1 MQNKN
6 KETRTNTQNL
16 QCASLINATLYTKA
30 TLALQMLLRVKR
42 RKSCIL
48 SPFSGISYTIACI
61 ISLKMLEK
69 KHRTGKIKT
78 TTNEKQ
84 YNNASKS
91 CTLTNSNTV
100 ERVFPHVLGLFV
112 CSVLFFFIYFL
123 SLHLPNINC
132 NTLYCVDTIE
142 CKAKRNETKRDKTK

>member
-1 MQNKN
+1 MQNRN

-30 TLALQMLLRVKR
+30 TLALRMLLRVKR

-61 ISLKMLEK
+61 ISLKMLKK

-112 CSVLFFFIYFL
+112 CSVLFFFFHLFSFITFAKYKL
-123 SLHLPNINC
+123 QHSLLRGYN
-132 NTLYCVDTIE
+132 
-142 CKAKRNETKRDKTK
+142 